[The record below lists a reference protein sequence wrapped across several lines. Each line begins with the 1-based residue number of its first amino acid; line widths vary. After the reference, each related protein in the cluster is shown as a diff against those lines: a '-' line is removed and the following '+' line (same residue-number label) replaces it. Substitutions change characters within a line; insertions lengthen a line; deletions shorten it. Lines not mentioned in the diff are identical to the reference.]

1 MIHSTGNNFGCGPI
15 ALQDFQSGSM
25 AVLNGT
31 ITIDTASPEYAA
43 AQVLEITLPELSI
56 PRSCVTSCW
65 MRSLKTV
72 EYPGYTRTYS
82 IGTAVR
88 TWLRDSRTLCI
99 ERLPIYDDLGSVTLV
114 LSTMYAVRG
123 VRRPVL
129 PGTNTDLTLE
139 YLTEELDHRN
149 VVCAVEDGL
158 CFLHICFDEFTS
170 EFGDSVSIRLRGFP
184 EDVSAD
190 LCLTGGSN
198 NTGHPGSAMAAG
210 RVEGG
215 VLTVPDLGG
224 MSKSTGWTPFI
235 FMFAPRGG
243 TRQGNLLSNP

>member
-1 MIHSTGNNFGCGPI
+1 
-15 ALQDFQSGSM
+15 M

-31 ITIDTASPEYAA
+31 VTIDTASPEYAA

-72 EYPGYTRTYS
+72 EYPGYSRTYS

-99 ERLPIYDDLGSVTLV
+99 EKLPIYDDLGSITLV
-114 LSTMYAVRG
+114 LCTMYAVRG

-139 YLTEELDHRN
+139 YLTEELDRLS
-149 VVCAVEDGL
+149 AL
-158 CFLHICFDEFTS
+158 CDAET
-170 EFGDSVSIRLRGFP
+170 
-184 EDVSAD
+184 D
-190 LCLTGGSN
+190 LAKKKEMTRRILQLTIQLKQYN
-198 NTGHPGSAMAAG
+198 
-210 RVEGG
+210 
-215 VLTVPDLGG
+215 
-224 MSKSTGWTPFI
+224 
-235 FMFAPRGG
+235 
-243 TRQGNLLSNP
+243 

>member
-15 ALQDFQSGSM
+15 ALQDFQSGCM

-31 ITIDTASPEYAA
+31 VTIDTASPEYAA

-114 LSTMYAVRG
+114 LCTMYAVRG

-149 VVCAVEDGL
+149 VVCA
-158 CFLHICFDEFTS
+158 
-170 EFGDSVSIRLRGFP
+170 
-184 EDVSAD
+184 D

-210 RVEGG
+210 RIEGG

-243 TRQGNLLSNP
+243 TQQGNLLSNP

>member
-1 MIHSTGNNFGCGPI
+1 MIQSTHNNFGCGPI
-15 ALQDFQSGSM
+15 TLQDFQSGSM

-99 ERLPIYDDLGSVTLV
+99 EKLPIYDDLGSVTLI

-123 VRRPVL
+123 VRRPVP

-149 VVCAVEDGL
+149 VVCAVEDGW

-170 EFGDSVSIRLRGFP
+170 EFGDSVSIRLGGFP

-243 TRQGNLLSNP
+243 TQQGNLLSNP

>member
-15 ALQDFQSGSM
+15 ALQDFQS
-25 AVLNGT
+25 AIIALP
-31 ITIDTASPEYAA
+31 IRPAPTATAAPEYAA
-43 AQVLEITLPELSI
+43 AHVLEITLPELSTPLI
-56 PRSCVTSCW
+56 CVAASW
-65 MRSLKTV
+65 LLSLKTV
-72 EYPGYTRTYS
+72 EYPGYPRTYS

-99 ERLPIYDDLGSVTLV
+99 ERLPIYDDLGSVTLI

-129 PGTNTDLTLE
+129 PGANTDLTLE
-139 YLTEELDHRN
+139 YLTEELDHMN
-149 VVCAVEDGL
+149 VVCAVEEGW

-170 EFGDSVSIRLRGFP
+170 EFGDSVSIRLGGFP

-243 TRQGNLLSNP
+243 TQQGNLLSNP

>member
-72 EYPGYTRTYS
+72 EYPGYSRTYS

-99 ERLPIYDDLGSVTLV
+99 EKLPIYDDLGSITLV
-114 LSTMYAVRG
+114 LCTMYAVRG

-129 PGTNTDLTLE
+129 PSTNTDLTLE

-149 VVCAVEDGL
+149 VVCAVEDGW

-170 EFGDSVSIRLRGFP
+170 EFGDSVSIRLGGFP

-243 TRQGNLLSNP
+243 TQQGNLLSNP

>member
-1 MIHSTGNNFGCGPI
+1 MIQSTHNNFGCGPI

-31 ITIDTASPEYAA
+31 VTIDTSSPEYAA

-56 PRSCVTSCW
+56 PRSCVTTCW
-65 MRSLKTV
+65 LRSQKTI
-72 EYPGYTRTYS
+72 EYPDYSRTYS

-99 ERLPIYDDLGSVTLV
+99 EKLPIYDDLGSVTVILCT
-114 LSTMYAVRG
+114 LYSVRG
-123 VRRPVL
+123 VRQPVRL
-129 PGTNTDLTLE
+129 SLRTELTLE
-139 YLTEELDHRN
+139 YLTEELHHQLPT
-149 VVCAVEDGL
+149 CAVEDGW
-158 CFLHICFDEFTS
+158 CFLHICFDEMAS
-170 EFGDSVSIRLRGFP
+170 HFGDSISIRLGGFP

-198 NTGHPGSAMAAG
+198 NTGHPGSAMAEG
-210 RVEGG
+210 RIEGG

-224 MSKSTGWTPFI
+224 MTKSTGWTPFI

-243 TRQGNLLSNP
+243 SQQSNLLSNH